1 MSKPLESCR
10 LIYDRGRNIARWIC
24 VNLGYDADAIPDG
37 QAIGFAIGNR
47 LIGGLIYH
55 NIRDGRD
62 LWWTIYTID
71 KRWCTKRILKAIF
84 GLAFDV
90 YKVRRISILVRSD
103 NIPSLKLVER
113 LGFKREGTLRAY
125 DDSGADSYIYGM
137 LQSEN
142 LWKGK
147 TNE

>member
-1 MSKPLESCR
+1 MNKPQESCR
-10 LIYDRGRNIARWIC
+10 IIYDYGHNIARWVC
-24 VNLGYDADAIPDG
+24 LKLGYDADAISDG
-37 QAIGFAIGNR
+37 QALGFAIGSQ

-55 NIRDGRD
+55 NIREGRD
-62 LWWTIYTID
+62 LWWTIYTMD
-71 KRWCTKRILKAIF
+71 KRWCCKRILQAIF

-90 YKVRRISILVRSD
+90 YKVHRISILVRCD
-103 NIPSLKLVER
+103 NVPCLKLVER

-125 DDSGADSYIYGM
+125 DDSGTDSYIYGM